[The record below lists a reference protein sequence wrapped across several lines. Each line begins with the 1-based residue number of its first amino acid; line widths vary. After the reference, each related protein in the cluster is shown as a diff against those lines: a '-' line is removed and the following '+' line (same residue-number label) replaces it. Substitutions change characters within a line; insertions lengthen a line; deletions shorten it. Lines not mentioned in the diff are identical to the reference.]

1 VPQKLAQAL
10 TPEKGK
16 NDPTLEE
23 LDLMNNSLGP
33 EGARHIAGV
42 LRSGNKRL
50 KKINLY
56 WNNIGNQGLEAICAG
71 LSART
76 NYPRDFVLVGV
87 GNSNLASVQDFFLP
101 ISQDQNS
108 CCRHQHNTSCSPKH
122 SVRIASAL
130 TPHPSSLAFLPLSH
144 DHVFLTHD
152 IALSMSQQDVRY
164 NGFDRTD
171 PSVNWELMEEQLK
184 KSKLEY
190 EGEPEKCRFRGWPQ
204 D

>member
-1 VPQKLAQAL
+1 
-10 TPEKGK
+10 
-16 NDPTLEE
+16 
-23 LDLMNNSLGP
+23 MNNSLGP

-56 WNNIGNQGLEAICAG
+56 WNNIGNQGLEAICGG
-71 LSART
+71 LAS
-76 NYPRDFVLVGV
+76 NYPRDFVLVSGRYP
-87 GNSNLASVQDFFLP
+87 NLASFQDFPANISKTKIADAATNTPWPPCQSVWIAQPLPPHFLFP
-101 ISQDQNS
+101 PLLKSIYVS
-108 CCRHQHNTSCSPKH
+108 H
-122 SVRIASAL
+122 AL
-130 TPHPSSLAFLPLSH
+130 PWFPLSH
-144 DHVFLTHD
+144 
-152 IALSMSQQDVRY
+152 QDVRY
-164 NGFDRTD
+164 NGFDRSD

>member
-1 VPQKLAQAL
+1 
-10 TPEKGK
+10 
-16 NDPTLEE
+16 
-23 LDLMNNSLGP
+23 MNNSLGP

-56 WNNIGNQGLEAICAG
+56 WNNIGNQGLEAICGG
-71 LSART
+71 LAS
-76 NYPRDFVLVGV
+76 NYPRDFVLVGA
-87 GNSNLASVQDFFLP
+87 GNPNLASVQDFFLP
-101 ISQDQNS
+101 TSRDRNS

-152 IALSMSQQDVRY
+152 IALSMSHQDVRY